1 MNYTKTNIRQ
11 KRKQAGQDRGT
22 VCRSRKTCYVPRR
35 RTSRGGEGNKQVR
48 QTFADSLLHSCKG
61 TPNSSRKHQG
71 LEEARTPEL
80 ATGGDTRLQG
90 DSIATEN
97 SLLGNGYP
105 QMFCISA
112 PFQAFR
118 GSSGCYQ
125 GTTSISRNSITVTSV
140 PMFPHDANECLPPG
154 L

>member
-1 MNYTKTNIRQ
+1 MVRYAGAGRRAMFLVEELLEEGRETNKCV
-11 KRKQAGQDRGT
+11 KRLQTHCCTLVR
-22 VCRSRKTCYVPRR
+22 
-35 RTSRGGEGNKQVR
+35 VR
-48 QTFADSLLHSCKG
+48 QIVAENTRAWKRPG
-61 TPNSSRKHQG
+61 PQSSRP
-71 LEEARTPEL
+71 A
-80 ATGGDTRLQG
+80 GDTRLQG